1 MGAGHDGSR
10 VIGEDHHFVILAAVL
25 KIVEHYGQHSL
36 VDKLDSP
43 DLILR
48 LVAVAALIG
57 GFKVDIN
64 QIAAVFPFLDRR
76 LSLALKI
83 RVDITRCAL
92 DLGGI
97 HAGADAYALEQ
108 VDRRD
113 DAAFNA
119 VELLKRLKRG
129 RLPSPQSQIEF
140 AGDLPSAILLRLTG

>member
-1 MGAGHDGSR
+1 MGAGHNGGR

-36 VDKLDSP
+36 VDKFDSP

-64 QIAAVFPFLDRR
+64 KVAAVFPFLDRR

-83 RVDITRCAL
+83 RVDIARCTL

-97 HAGADAYALEQ
+97 HAGADAYAL
-108 VDRRD
+108 
-113 DAAFNA
+113 
-119 VELLKRLKRG
+119 
-129 RLPSPQSQIEF
+129 
-140 AGDLPSAILLRLTG
+140 